1 MAGMYTVR
9 NSRLKLAEALS
20 VAGIPVEHW
29 GENMKATPFVTISLG
44 EVLWDVFPDGKTLGG
59 APSNVARH
67 LSQFGCE
74 AHIVSVVGDDGL
86 GQEAITLLET
96 MGLWTDHIAVTGLAT
111 TGTVDAI
118 VDEAGNAT
126 YVIHKNVAWDSL
138 SVTPETLALASR
150 TRAANFGSL
159 GLRTETARNA
169 SFAILDALPAGALR
183 MFDVNLRKPFI
194 DPDILRSGF
203 ERATV
208 VKMNDDELSMI
219 AEMFGLSSRA
229 EKAVEDL
236 LAMWPDVRHLLVT
249 RGSEGAWWHNR
260 RILMRGSPAVIPAVA
275 DTIGAGDAFTASVMY
290 GLLAGLGEETI
301 LHAALAIAAYV
312 CSRRGGMPELPDGL
326 KELLSSGGAR

>member
-1 MAGMYTVR
+1 
-9 NSRLKLAEALS
+9 
-20 VAGIPVEHW
+20 
-29 GENMKATPFVTISLG
+29 MKATPFVTISLG

-74 AHIVSVVGDDGL
+74 AYIISAVGNDML
-86 GQEAITLLET
+86 GREAITLLET
-96 MGLWTDHIAVTGLAT
+96 MGLRTDHIAVTGLAP

-126 YVIHKNVAWDSL
+126 YVIHENVAWDCL
-138 SVTPETLALASR
+138 SITPGTLSLASL
-150 TRAANFGSL
+150 TQAANFGSL
-159 GLRTETARNA
+159 GLRTETARDA
-169 SFAILDALPAGALR
+169 SFAILDALPEDALR

-194 DPDILRSGF
+194 NPEILRAGF

-208 VKMNDDELSMI
+208 VKMNDDELLMI

-260 RILMRGSPAVIPAVA
+260 RVLMKGSPPAIPAVA

-290 GLLAGLGEETI
+290 GLLAGFGEEIT

-312 CSRRGGMPELPDGL
+312 CSRRGGMPELPADL
-326 KELLSSGGAR
+326 KGLLSPGGTR